1 MSEQINF
8 EAVRVL
14 WDGDRP
20 FITRRGEKGKFGR
33 YYLNDAEQ
41 QAYKE
46 FSAHQASEQR
56 NHDPRAV
63 SPAAGR
69 QQSAN
74 TIASRAERGSKN
86 SSQHVVNGVGDLKG
100 PSSLLDQIGSVSVVS
115 AIPVPLN
122 MTDDTDWPGVPGE
135 RLARRSV
142 TLIDS
147 VSDLANKLYLFGAV
161 DASVLADLRVLIDS
175 DIAPKEQGMKASS
188 DDLATPFE
196 VLTDLAIYLTNSY
209 RTDRSYAPMR
219 VVHLHA
225 APAIAYAFYVVSHIW
240 STSNNLQEASNL
252 DLLTIGSDTFI
263 GLHDQVNAI
272 LEVYRKVQSDISFG
286 SEYLLSRVPEEVGT
300 NVMLSDNLSQRDLV
314 MAVDDLVGY
323 LIERITTLTQ
333 WLAEEI

>member
-46 FSAHQASEQR
+46 FSASQVSEQR

-63 SPAAGR
+63 SPASGR
-69 QQSAN
+69 QKLAQSI
-74 TIASRAERGSKN
+74 TSRAERGSKN
-86 SSQHVVNGVGDLKG
+86 SYAGSIGGIRG
-100 PSSLLDQIGSVSVVS
+100 PACDQEGIAPVAVS
-115 AIPVPLN
+115 AIPAPLDMN
-122 MTDDTDWPGVPGE
+122 DETDWPAIPGE
-135 RLARRSV
+135 RLVRRSV

-147 VSDLANKLYLFGAV
+147 VSDLAKKLYLFGAV

-175 DIAPKEQGMKASS
+175 DIEPREQGTKASS

-196 VLTDLAIYLTNSY
+196 VVTDLAIYLTNSY
-209 RTDRSYAPMR
+209 RTERSYAPMR

-240 STSNNLQEASNL
+240 MSSNNLQEASNL
-252 DLLTIGSDTFI
+252 DLLTIGSDNFI
-263 GLHDQVNAI
+263 GLHDQVNAVM
-272 LEVYRKVQSDISFG
+272 EVYRKIQNDLSAG
-286 SEYLLSRVPEEVGT
+286 SEYLISRVPEEVGA
-300 NVMLSDNLSQRDLV
+300 NVMLGDNLSQRDLV
-314 MAVDDLVGY
+314 LAVDDLVSY
-323 LIERITTLTQ
+323 LNERIASLTQ